1 MLLWQSSGGGE
12 ILLGAPLS
20 DSVLCIRR
28 CEKSAV
34 SAAKGREIQGQLIA
48 GSEQLTSHKG
58 RGAATATAAAAAAW
72 TSAASILPG
81 RITMTE
87 PSNRKEGFK
96 KCRSATFSI
105 DGYSFTIGERFCVWF
120 LVWPFCVKQE
130 TGTEEVRCPVSF
142 GKMSSPCNFLFF
154 CTVPLLFSLT
164 SFCSGNVS
172 LPTMLS
178 LCFDTASTERNAEL
192 WGFIW
197 SPYLRN
203 ACLGFCFVFGL
214 FGVFFLKDLHISN
227 FVFPGVSF
235 LRTMERKHCITLRL
249 FFLTR

>member
-154 CTVPLLFSLT
+154 ALSPCCSHWLPFVQEMYLCQPCFHCVLTPL
-164 SFCSGNVS
+164 
-172 LPTMLS
+172 P
-178 LCFDTASTERNAEL
+178 
-192 WGFIW
+192 
-197 SPYLRN
+197 LRETQ
-203 ACLGFCFVFGL
+203 
-214 FGVFFLKDLHISN
+214 N
-227 FVFPGVSF
+227 FEVSF
-235 LRTMERKHCITLRL
+235 EALISGMPVWVFVL
-249 FFLTR
+249 FLVFLVCFF